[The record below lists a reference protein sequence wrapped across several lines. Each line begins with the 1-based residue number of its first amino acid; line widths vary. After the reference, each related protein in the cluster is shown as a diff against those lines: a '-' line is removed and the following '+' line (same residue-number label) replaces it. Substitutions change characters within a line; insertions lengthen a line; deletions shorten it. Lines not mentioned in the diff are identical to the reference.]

1 MEPKRLN
8 KFISDAGFCSRREAD
23 RLIEEGRVTV
33 NGKIPEA
40 GTKVGPK
47 DKVRIDD
54 EMLQVRE
61 EDTVFLLFNKP
72 AGIATTTDLSVRNNI
87 ISALNYPASLLPI
100 GHLDREAEGLMFLSN
115 DTELARKMT
124 KADTR
129 FEKEYLVTLDKPV
142 SGEFL
147 SRISEGGAPA
157 PGVTR
162 KKAFV
167 AKEGSNRFRIVLEPG
182 MNHHIKRM
190 CEALGYNVTHLQRVR
205 IANFTPVKLQTGHW
219 RTLTEAE
226 VDNLKKLLSG
236 RTGKGS
242 GAPRRETDEF
252 FGEDLPARSRSP
264 RGQGGF
270 NKPAQTGASGNRPV
284 RSNNSRTAA
293 KGATPGRKPAG
304 RSSAAAGSKNAP
316 KSGGRRSR
324 SSKGTSKR

>member
-8 KFISDAGFCSRREAD
+8 KYISDAGFCSRREAD

-33 NGKIPEA
+33 NNKIPDA

-54 EMLQVRE
+54 ELLHVRE
-61 EDTVFLLFNKP
+61 EETVFLLFNKP
-72 AGIATTTDLSVRNNI
+72 VGIATTTDQSVRNNI
-87 ISALNYPASLLPI
+87 ISALNYPASLQPI

-129 FEKEYLVTLDKPV
+129 FEKEYVVTLDKPV
-142 SGEFL
+142 TGEFL
-147 SRISEGGAPA
+147 TRLSEGNTAA
-157 PGVTR
+157 PGTSR

-190 CEALGYNVTHLQRVR
+190 CEALGYKVTHLQRVR

-219 RTLTEAE
+219 RALTEAE
-226 VDNLKKLLSG
+226 VDSLKKILA
-236 RTGKGS
+236 GKAEKS
-242 GAPRRETDEF
+242 RAASKRENDDF
-252 FGEDLPARSRSP
+252 LGEDMPARSRTP
-264 RGQGGF
+264 RGANETKRPIRSGTPG
-270 NKPAQTGASGNRPV
+270 NKP
-284 RSNNSRTAA
+284 RTANAPSGAA
-293 KGATPGRKPAG
+293 KSTAPGRRPAAKYNTTTAK
-304 RSSAAAGSKNAP
+304 RSAP
-316 KSGGRRSR
+316 KSGGRRGNAA
-324 SSKGTSKR
+324 KDTPKR